1 MEAEAKLIR
10 EGYLVKKGTV
20 FNSWKAVWVVLFED
34 VFEFYSKKGDGS
46 PKGIIPL
53 KGSLVTSPCLDYSKR
68 LFVFRFHTAKN
79 QDHYLQATHLEERDA
94 WVKDIKRAIQCI
106 EGGQRFARKSTR
118 KSIKLSENIN
128 LGALYLSMKDPET
141 GVKELKLQKDKKVF
155 NHCFAGASVI
165 DWLLS
170 SNFVRNRREGLMLA
184 AALTCD
190 AYIQPAEDKAK
201 AAAEQAAESC
211 FVDDTDAYYFF
222 ADSGF
227 FSEGSSS
234 DDDELLKEEFRGV
247 IIKQGCLLKQGH
259 RRRNWKVRK
268 FVLRDDPAYL
278 HYYDP
283 TADDQDQP
291 LGSIH
296 LRNCVVTATDGP
308 SDGKKSEVKGNLFE
322 IITADEVHYLIQ
334 AATREELTEWIKV
347 IKSVAST
354 GK

>member
-1 MEAEAKLIR
+1 MEQEAKVIR
-10 EGYLVKKGTV
+10 EGYLVKKGNI
-20 FNSWKAVWVVLFED
+20 FNSWKAVWVVLLED
-34 VFEFYSKKGDGS
+34 GFEFYSKKVDGS
-46 PKGIIPL
+46 PKGVIPL
-53 KGSLVTSPCLDYSKR
+53 KGSSVTSPCMDYGKR
-68 LFVFRFHTAKN
+68 MFVFKLHTTKN

-106 EGGQRFARKSTR
+106 EGGQKFARKSTR
-118 KSIKLSENIN
+118 KSIKLPENIN

-141 GVKELKLQKDKKVF
+141 GVKELKLQKEKKVF

-170 SNFVRNRREGLMLA
+170 SNFVRNRREGMMLA
-184 AALTCD
+184 AALVCD
-190 AYIQPAEDKAK
+190 GYIQPAEDKAK
-201 AAAEQAAESC
+201 SAAEHIAENC
-211 FVDDTDAYYFF
+211 FIDDSDAYYYF

-234 DDDELLKEEFRGV
+234 DDDEVLKEEFRGV
-247 IIKQGCLLKQGH
+247 IVKQGCLLKQGH
-259 RRRNWKVRK
+259 RRKNWKVRK

-283 TADDQDQP
+283 AVDDQDQP

-296 LRNCVVTATDGP
+296 LRSCVVTATDSA
-308 SDGKKSEVKGNLFE
+308 SDGKKSDVKGNLFE
-322 IITADEVHYLIQ
+322 IITSDEVHYLIQ

>member
-1 MEAEAKLIR
+1 MEVEAKVIR

-20 FNSWKAVWVVLFED
+20 FNSWKAIWVVLLED
-34 VFEFYSKKGDGS
+34 GIEFYSKKADSS
-46 PKGIIPL
+46 PKGVIPL
-53 KGSLVTSPCLDYSKR
+53 MGSLVTSPCLDYSKR
-68 LFVFRFHTAKN
+68 MFVFKFHTVKN

-106 EGGQRFARKSTR
+106 EGGQKFARKSTR
-118 KSIKLSENIN
+118 KSIKLPADIH

-141 GVKELKLQKDKKVF
+141 GVKELKLQKEKKIF
-155 NHCFAGASVI
+155 NHCFSGTSVI

-170 SNFVRNRREGLMLA
+170 TNIVRNRREGTLLA
-184 AALTCD
+184 AALVCD
-190 AYIQPAEDKAK
+190 GYIQPAEDKAK
-201 AAAEQAAESC
+201 AAAEQIAENC
-211 FVDDTDAYYFF
+211 FIDDGDAYYYF

-227 FSEGSSS
+227 FSEGNSS
-234 DDDELLKEEFRGV
+234 DDDDVLKEEFRGV
-247 IIKQGCLLKQGH
+247 VVKQGCLLKQGH
-259 RRRNWKVRK
+259 RRKNWKVRK

-283 TADDQDQP
+283 AAGDQDEP

-296 LRNCVVTATDGP
+296 LRSCVVTAADDLPDGR
-308 SDGKKSEVKGNLFE
+308 KSEVKGNLFE

-334 AATREELTEWIKV
+334 AATREELTEWIKA
-347 IKSVAST
+347 IKNVANT